1 MFRANRQSTESL
13 ANFSDPQLDFLIVHV
28 NSMIRLVRLNFVM
41 IFLLYT
47 FLSTVDDLRYYLFHY
62 PVQLFLPI
70 LPLFFS
76 VRLKVK
82 LKKID

>member
-47 FLSTVDDLRYYLFHY
+47 FLATADDLRYYLFHY
-62 PVQLFLPI
+62 PVQPFLPI
-70 LPLFFS
+70 LLLFFS

-82 LKKID
+82 IK